1 MRTAGIATP
10 PRLPYHTPLLSD
22 EALISWIWRL
32 AGRFEISARHLL
44 QGAFGI
50 RQIKKG
56 SIRYGT
62 WWRTP
67 EPSLVAEIRARTGIE
82 AARLKEGTLSN
93 WSPAS
98 PGGDEGW
105 GPPGRKFMGG
115 VMARASEL
123 IAVCPQC
130 LAENIAYARTS

>member
-10 PRLPYHTPLLSD
+10 PRLPHHVPLLPD

-50 RQIKKG
+50 RQIDKQ
-56 SIRYGT
+56 SVRHGT

-67 EPSLVAEIRARTGIE
+67 EQSFVAEISRRTGI
-82 AARLKEGTLSN
+82 A
-93 WSPAS
+93 
-98 PGGDEGW
+98 
-105 GPPGRKFMGG
+105 
-115 VMARASEL
+115 
-123 IAVCPQC
+123 
-130 LAENIAYARTS
+130 